1 MGICCKEPPT
11 NQKLILNIPPITNE
25 ENQIIS
31 TQLNSNVVCKILGK
45 KGVIGTGFFCKIDYK
60 EQESFLPALIT
71 NNHILNEDDLANNQI
86 IKLTFNNDKL
96 VKTITI
102 DKSRIAYTNKELDIT
117 IIEIIPDIDDLSV
130 NNFLTIDENI
140 LFENSNQILGQ
151 KAIYILQ
158 YPKGKKLSYS
168 FGIVRMIVNNEIE
181 HLCSTENGSSGSP
194 ILNLANFKVIGV
206 HKAADYNQDIN
217 IGISFKYILEDF
229 KKKYPIL
236 KNKNQKY
243 INIIKF
249 TIENDIENYD
259 SDKTEINI
267 FHTNSEINNSNTE
280 LYINEEKC
288 EFGLFPSIKLEK
300 GTYQAKLIIN
310 KVITD
315 CSFLFSSCPNITS
328 IDFTSFDTKRV
339 TKMMGMFMSCK
350 KLKNINFTNFDTR
363 NVTNMQNM
371 FSECKNLEEINLSS
385 FNTENVENMFF
396 LFSSCENL
404 QRIIIPSTFITKNV
418 TLMTNMF
425 YFCKKLKSLDLSSF
439 DFQNVHNMGEMFYG
453 CKELEEIKFIRLNAI
468 KCKNFSEMFYGCE
481 SLKKLNCI
489 EAFNVIDMKKMFYSC
504 KSLIEIDLSSCNTN
518 NVKYMKSMFESCE
531 NLKSLDLSSFNTS
544 NVEDMESMFEDC
556 FNLETINL
564 SSFDTTKVT
573 SMAKMF
579 KNCKKLQSLDLSSF
593 NTPNIKNTYQMFQGC
608 VKFKIKDF
616 PNIKDCGDSN
626 KFGLKS
632 LNN

>member
-31 TQLNSNVVCKILGK
+31 MQLNSNVVCKILGK
-45 KGVIGTGFFCKIDYK
+45 KGLIGTGFFCKIDYK
-60 EQESFLPALIT
+60 EQETFLPVLIT
-71 NNHILNEDDLANNQI
+71 NNHILNEDDLSSNQV
-86 IKLTFNNDKL
+86 IKLTFDDDKL
-96 VKTITI
+96 IKMITL
-102 DKSRIAYTNKELDIT
+102 DESRITYTNDELDIT
-117 IIEIIPDIDDLSV
+117 IIEIDPDLDNIYV
-130 NNFLTIDENI
+130 NNFLSIDENI
-140 LFENSNQILGQ
+140 LFENSNQIYCQ

-168 FGIVRMIVNNEIE
+168 LGIVKMILNNEIE

-206 HKAADYNQDIN
+206 HRAADYKQDVN

-259 SDKTEINI
+259 SDKTEISI
-267 FHTNSEINNSNTE
+267 FHTNSEINNSSTE

-288 EFGLFPSIKLEK
+288 EFGLFPTIKLEK
-300 GTYQAKLIIN
+300 GIYQAKLIIN

-315 CSFLFSSCPNITS
+315 CNSLFSGCSNIIS
-328 IDFTSFDTKRV
+328 IDLSSFDSKKL
-339 TKMMGMFMSCK
+339 TKMFGMFMGCE
-350 KLKNINFTNFDTR
+350 KLKNINLNNFDSR
-363 NVTNMQNM
+363 NVTNIQYT
-371 FSECKNLEEINLSS
+371 FSNCKNLQEVNLSS
-385 FNTENVENMFF
+385 FNTENVENAECIFF
-396 LFSSCENL
+396 CCYNLQKIVFSSLFN
-404 QRIIIPSTFITKNV
+404 TKNV
-418 TLMTNMF
+418 GVMTKMF
-425 YFCKKLKSLDLSSF
+425 YHCQKLKSLDLSSF
-439 DFQNVHNMGEMFYG
+439 DFQNVNNMGEMFEG
-453 CKELEEIKFIRLNAI
+453 CKELEEIKLLKFNAN
-468 KCKNFSEMFYGCE
+468 KCKNFSRMFYGCE
-481 SLKKLNCI
+481 SLKQINSI
-489 EAFNVIDMKKMFYSC
+489 ETTNVIDMKEMLYSC

-518 NVKYMKSMFESCE
+518 NVKYMKSMFQSCQ

-544 NVEDMESMFEDC
+544 NVEDMESMFENC
-556 FNLETINL
+556 FNLEAINL
-564 SSFDTTKVT
+564 ASFDTTKVT
-573 SMAKMF
+573 SMSKMF

-593 NTPNIKNTYQMFQGC
+593 NTPNIKKTYQMFHGC
-608 VKFKIKDF
+608 EKFKIKDF

-626 KFGLKS
+626 YFGLRS
-632 LNN
+632 LND